1 MDWYTWGVIAAL
13 GASTLLS
20 RGAFL
25 LLPLRHMKL
34 PDCADRALRFA
45 PAAAL
50 AAISAPAL
58 YAPAGVTDPYHLRM
72 WAGLLALAIAVITRH
87 TLLTLAIGMAALF
100 ALRWMVG

>member
-13 GASTLLS
+13 GAATLLS

-25 LLPLRHMKL
+25 ILPLRHLQL
-34 PDCADRALRFA
+34 PAWADRALRFA

-50 AAISAPAL
+50 AAIAAPAL
-58 YAPAGVTDPYHLRM
+58 YAPAGVPDPLHLRL
-72 WAGLLALAIAVITRH
+72 WAGLLALAVAIATRH

-100 ALRWMVG
+100 GLRWMMG